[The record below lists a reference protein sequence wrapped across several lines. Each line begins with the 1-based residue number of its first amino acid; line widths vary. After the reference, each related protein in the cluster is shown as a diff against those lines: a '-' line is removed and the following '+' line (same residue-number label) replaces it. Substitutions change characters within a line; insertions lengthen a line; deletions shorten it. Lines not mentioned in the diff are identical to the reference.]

1 MTPVKVW
8 QERVEIPTYETG
20 PQDIHPMF
28 LENRVYQGS
37 SGAVYPYGVTD
48 TLSEQKTLKS
58 WQAVWLENDYI
69 KVMILPELGGRVHRA
84 WDKVKQRDFVY
95 HNEVIK
101 PALVGLLGPWIS
113 GGIEFNWPQHH
124 RPTTFMPVDFTLE
137 AHDDGAQTV
146 WVGET
151 ESMHGLQVM
160 TGFTLRPDRAALEIA
175 SRVYNGN
182 ATPRHFLWWANP
194 AVKGGE
200 GHQSVF
206 PPDVTAVFDHGKRAV
221 SAFPIATGT
230 YYKVDYSA
238 GVDISRYKNVP
249 VPTSY
254 MAEKSQYDFVG
265 AWCHD
270 EDGGLLHVANH
281 HIAPGKKQWSWG
293 HSEFGQA
300 WDKSLTD
307 NNGPYIELMTG
318 IFADNQ
324 PDFTWL
330 DAYEEK
336 RFEQYFLPYH
346 SLGMVQNASRDAVI
360 KLQRSER
367 GIEWGLYAISP
378 LNGYRLAIREIGKC
392 NALLDDAVALTPATA
407 IQGVLH
413 GINPERL
420 TIELSDADGNIVL
433 SYHEHQPQALPLP
446 DVAKAPLAAQDIT
459 STDEAWFI
467 GQHLEQYH
475 HASRSPFDYYLRGV
489 ALDPLDYRCNL
500 ALAMLEYNRADFP
513 QAVVYASQAL
523 KRAHALN
530 KNPQCGQASLI
541 RASAYERQGQY
552 QQAEEDFWRAV
563 WSGNSK
569 AGGYYGLARL
579 AARNGN
585 FDAGLDFCQQSLRAC
600 PTNQEVL
607 CLHNLLL
614 VLSGRQDNARLQREK
629 LLRDYPLNATLWWL
643 NWFDGRSESAL
654 AQWRGLCQGR
664 DVNALM
670 TAGQLINWGMPALAA
685 DMLNAL
691 DCQRTL
697 PLYLQASLLPKAER
711 GELVAK
717 AIDAFPQFVR
727 FPNTLEEVA
736 ALESIE
742 ECWFARHLLACF
754 YYNKRS
760 YGKAIALWQRCVEMS
775 PEFADGWRGL
785 AIHAWNKQHDYE
797 LAARYLD
804 NAYQLAPQDARLL
817 FERDLLDKLSGVT
830 PEKRLARLEDNLEI
844 ALKRDDM
851 TAELLNLWHLT
862 GQADK
867 AADILATRKFH
878 PWEGGEGKVTSQFI
892 LNQLRLAAS

>member
-137 AHDDGAQTV
+137 AHEDGAQTV

-151 ESMHGLQVM
+151 EPMHGLQVM

-392 NALLDDAVALTPATA
+392 NALLDDAVALMPATA

-433 SYHEHQPQALPLP
+433 SYQEHQPQELPLP

-475 HASRSPFDYYLRGV
+475 HASRLPGQTDNDIWFWQAICANAQGDETEAR
-489 ALDPLDYRCNL
+489 RC
-500 ALAMLEYNRADFP
+500 
-513 QAVVYASQAL
+513 
-523 KRAHALN
+523 
-530 KNPQCGQASLI
+530 
-541 RASAYERQGQY
+541 
-552 QQAEEDFWRAV
+552 
-563 WSGNSK
+563 
-569 AGGYYGLARL
+569 
-579 AARNGN
+579 
-585 FDAGLDFCQQSLRAC
+585 
-600 PTNQEVL
+600 
-607 CLHNLLL
+607 
-614 VLSGRQDNARLQREK
+614 
-629 LLRDYPLNATLWWL
+629 
-643 NWFDGRSESAL
+643 
-654 AQWRGLCQGR
+654 
-664 DVNALM
+664 
-670 TAGQLINWGMPALAA
+670 
-685 DMLNAL
+685 
-691 DCQRTL
+691 
-697 PLYLQASLLPKAER
+697 
-711 GELVAK
+711 
-717 AIDAFPQFVR
+717 
-727 FPNTLEEVA
+727 
-736 ALESIE
+736 
-742 ECWFARHLLACF
+742 
-754 YYNKRS
+754 
-760 YGKAIALWQRCVEMS
+760 
-775 PEFADGWRGL
+775 
-785 AIHAWNKQHDYE
+785 
-797 LAARYLD
+797 
-804 NAYQLAPQDARLL
+804 
-817 FERDLLDKLSGVT
+817 
-830 PEKRLARLEDNLEI
+830 
-844 ALKRDDM
+844 
-851 TAELLNLWHLT
+851 
-862 GQADK
+862 
-867 AADILATRKFH
+867 
-878 PWEGGEGKVTSQFI
+878 
-892 LNQLRLAAS
+892 LRLAATGDRTINIHSYYNDQPVDYLFWQGMALRLLGEQQTAQQLFSEMKQWAQEMAKTSIEADFFAVSQPDLLSLYGDLQQQHKEKCLMVAMLASAGLGEVAQYESARAELTAINPAWPKAALFTTVMPFIFNYVH